1 MNLTNVAIFAHRI
14 RKEPFMK
21 KYIICTLLIS
31 LSLIACGRKNVKN
44 PHQKEK
50 TVQVHFQGNH
60 FKKTDLELLGL
71 RGKVKRLEEIFDY
84 YEYAEDGSAK
94 KLDVAAVLPREGTF
108 FSTING
114 LPLIIDFDEE
124 GYIIGTRRY
133 EDTGIDSLIYNY
145 KEKTITQYTGDKKQY
160 IDCYKYDE
168 RGNVIEKRWGP
179 VGLPSHK
186 YYHITYNNRGQK
198 IKEISSISKTKIE
211 LGKETIYKYDS
222 KGRIIYE
229 ERKGILGEIREYT
242 YNREGDI
249 QTIKKKPFLE
259 PDQELWYEYTYDKQ
273 GNYIKSIL
281 YLKDKI
287 EGKLTSRVTQRKIEY
302 Y

>member
-1 MNLTNVAIFAHRI
+1 
-14 RKEPFMK
+14 MK
-21 KYIICTLLIS
+21 RYIMFLLLIS
-31 LSLIACGRKNVKN
+31 LSLVACGRKNVKN
-44 PHQKEK
+44 PHQQGES
-50 TVQVHFQGNH
+50 VQYFQGNH
-60 FKKTDLELLGL
+60 FKKTDWELLGL

-94 KLDVAAVLPREGTF
+94 KSDRVVVLPREGTF

-114 LPLIIDFDEE
+114 LPLI
-124 GYIIGTRRY
+124 
-133 EDTGIDSLIYNY
+133 DSLIYNH
-145 KEKTITQYTGDKKQY
+145 KEKTITQYTGDIKKY

-168 RGNVIEKRWGP
+168 RGNVIEKRWGRAD
-179 VGLPSHK
+179 LPSYK
-186 YYHITYNNRGQK
+186 YYHITYNDRGQK

>member
-1 MNLTNVAIFAHRI
+1 
-14 RKEPFMK
+14 MK
-21 KYIICTLLIS
+21 KHIMFLLLIS

-44 PHQKEK
+44 PYQKGK

-60 FKKTDLELLGL
+60 FKKTDWELLGL

-145 KEKTITQYTGDKKQY
+145 KEKTITQYTGDKKQWW
-160 IDCYKYDE
+160 CFKKYDTTLD
-168 RGNVIEKRWGP
+168 VPI
-179 VGLPSHK
+179 
-186 YYHITYNNRGQK
+186 ID
-198 IKEISSISKTKIE
+198 IKES
-211 LGKETIYKYDS
+211 
-222 KGRIIYE
+222 
-229 ERKGILGEIREYT
+229 
-242 YNREGDI
+242 
-249 QTIKKKPFLE
+249 
-259 PDQELWYEYTYDKQ
+259 
-273 GNYIKSIL
+273 
-281 YLKDKI
+281 
-287 EGKLTSRVTQRKIEY
+287 
-302 Y
+302 

>member
-44 PHQKEK
+44 PYQKGK

-60 FKKTDLELLGL
+60 FKKTDWELLGL

-179 VGLPSHK
+179 VVLPSHK
-186 YYHITYNNRGQK
+186 YYHITYN
-198 IKEISSISKTKIE
+198 IIEDKE
-211 LGKETIYKYDS
+211 
-222 KGRIIYE
+222 
-229 ERKGILGEIREYT
+229 
-242 YNREGDI
+242 
-249 QTIKKKPFLE
+249 
-259 PDQELWYEYTYDKQ
+259 
-273 GNYIKSIL
+273 
-281 YLKDKI
+281 
-287 EGKLTSRVTQRKIEY
+287 
-302 Y
+302 

>member
-1 MNLTNVAIFAHRI
+1 MFYHSLRENPCNLWEKN
-14 RKEPFMK
+14 
-21 KYIICTLLIS
+21 IILLTS
-31 LSLIACGRKNVKN
+31 NSR
-44 PHQKEK
+44 
-50 TVQVHFQGNH
+50 
-60 FKKTDLELLGL
+60 
-71 RGKVKRLEEIFDY
+71 
-84 YEYAEDGSAK
+84 
-94 KLDVAAVLPREGTF
+94 
-108 FSTING
+108 
-114 LPLIIDFDEE
+114 
-124 GYIIGTRRY
+124 
-133 EDTGIDSLIYNY
+133 
-145 KEKTITQYTGDKKQY
+145 Y

-168 RGNVIEKRWGP
+168 RGNVIEKRRGP
-179 VGLPSHK
+179 VVLPSHK

>member
-1 MNLTNVAIFAHRI
+1 M
-14 RKEPFMK
+14 
-21 KYIICTLLIS
+21 
-31 LSLIACGRKNVKN
+31 
-44 PHQKEK
+44 
-50 TVQVHFQGNH
+50 
-60 FKKTDLELLGL
+60 

-94 KLDVAAVLPREGTF
+94 KSDRVAVLPREGTF

-133 EDTGIDSLIYNY
+133 EDTEIDSLIYNH
-145 KEKTITQYTGDKKQY
+145 KEKTITQYTGDIKKY

-168 RGNVIEKRWGP
+168 RGNVIEKRWGRAD
-179 VGLPSHK
+179 LPSYK
-186 YYHITYNNRGQK
+186 YYHITYNDRGQK
-198 IKEISSISKTKIE
+198 IKEISSISKKEIK
-211 LGKETIYKYDS
+211 LGEETIYKYDS

-229 ERKGILGEIREYT
+229 EEKGILGEIREYT
-242 YNREGDI
+242 YNKKGDI
-249 QTIKKKPFLE
+249 QTIKKKPFLQPE
-259 PDQELWYEYTYDKQ
+259 QELWYEYTYDKQ

-287 EGKLTSRVTQRKIEY
+287 EGKLTSRVTERKIEY

>member
-21 KYIICTLLIS
+21 RYIMFLLLIS
-31 LSLIACGRKNVKN
+31 LRLVAFGRKNVKN
-44 PHQKEK
+44 PHQQGES
-50 TVQVHFQGNH
+50 VQYFQGNH
-60 FKKTDLELLGL
+60 FKKTDWELLGL

-145 KEKTITQYTGDKKQY
+145 KEKTITQ
-160 IDCYKYDE
+160 
-168 RGNVIEKRWGP
+168 KRWGP
-179 VGLPSHK
+179 VVLPSHK

>member
-1 MNLTNVAIFAHRI
+1 
-14 RKEPFMK
+14 MK
-21 KYIICTLLIS
+21 RHIMLLLLIS
-31 LSLIACGRKNVKN
+31 LSLIACGRRNVKN
-44 PHQKEK
+44 PHQQGES
-50 TVQVHFQGNH
+50 VQYFQGNH
-60 FKKTDLELLGL
+60 FKKTDWELLGL

-94 KLDVAAVLPREGTF
+94 KSDRVVVLPREGTF
-108 FSTING
+108 FRTING

-133 EDTGIDSLIYNY
+133 EDTEIDSLIYNH
-145 KEKTITQYTGDKKQY
+145 KEKTITQYTGDIKQY

-168 RGNVIEKRWGP
+168 RGNVIEKRWGRAD
-179 VGLPSHK
+179 LPSYK
-186 YYHITYNNRGQK
+186 YYHITYNDRGQK
-198 IKEISSISKTKIE
+198 IKEISSISKKEIK
-211 LGKETIYKYDS
+211 LGEETIYKYDS

-229 ERKGILGEIREYT
+229 EEKGILGEIREYT
-242 YNREGDI
+242 YNKKGDI
-249 QTIKKKPFLE
+249 QTIKKKPFLQPE
-259 PDQELWYEYTYDKQ
+259 QELWYEYTYDKQ

>member
-1 MNLTNVAIFAHRI
+1 MFL
-14 RKEPFMK
+14 
-21 KYIICTLLIS
+21 LLIS

-44 PHQKEK
+44 PYQKGK
-50 TVQVHFQGNH
+50 TLQVHFQGNH
-60 FKKTDLELLGL
+60 FKKTDWELLGL

-168 RGNVIEKRWGP
+168 RGNVIEERWGR
-179 VGLPSHK
+179 VVLP
-186 YYHITYNNRGQK
+186 
-198 IKEISSISKTKIE
+198 SISKTKIE
-211 LGKETIYKYDS
+211 LGKETIYRYDS

-229 ERKGILGEIREYT
+229 EKKGGLGEIREYT
-242 YNREGDI
+242 YNKKGDI
-249 QTIKKKPFLE
+249 QTIRKKPFLE
-259 PDQELWYEYTYDKQ
+259 PEQELRYEYTYDKQ